1 MEVSFL
7 HSTEI
12 LQYANRQGLFEKL
25 VRQLIKDFG
34 LANIEPGF
42 KEDVSLGAL
51 EKLLTEKLYVLILEH
66 FADYINLLYVI
77 DVPEKSF
84 KDVAITDA
92 VEVAKQVSF
101 LVLKREFQKVWYKNK
116 YAS

>member
-1 MEVSFL
+1 MEVSFAN
-7 HSTEI
+7 STEV
-12 LQYANRQGLFEKL
+12 LQYANSQGLFEKL

-34 LANIEPGF
+34 LANIESGF
-42 KEDVSLGAL
+42 NENVSLTAL
-51 EKLLTEKLYVLILEH
+51 EKLLTEKLYVLILEY
-66 FADYINLLYVI
+66 FADYVNLLYVI